1 MKKIIFLLALIAL
14 AVSAQAQLKITK
26 GIKTLPEN
34 KLITNKEVG
43 TLDGIDT
50 TKTIAAQFAEKVS
63 SLNVDTVDIDAKIDS
78 ILTARFGNLAISGN
92 DLLWTDTIN
101 GYIRTHTLTATMD
114 SVIIPNWTGLKT
126 NLVASYSFDET
137 SGTTATN
144 YITGG
149 VGNGTITGA
158 TINQTGKVGKCY
170 SFDGSGDYVVVA
182 DHDNL
187 DLTDFWTVSFW
198 ATIQI
203 PPTNVRSILSKN
215 TYSFTVNNGV
225 SDRMVYRTTSWVN
238 TFVDATWYHF
248 TFVNTNGQT
257 TCYINKV
264 SKGTNTITNPTAN
277 TDQLAIGAVYWTGGS
292 QWIGKIDEVH
302 IWKGR
307 ALSAAEVGLMYDLE
321 VDGKNV
327 SVW

>member
-1 MKKIIFLLALIAL
+1 MIGYNNIITRPIKRIAL
-14 AVSAQAQLKITK
+14 
-26 GIKTLPEN
+26 
-34 KLITNKEVG
+34 TN
-43 TLDGIDT
+43 L
-50 TKTIAAQFAEKVS
+50 S
-63 SLNVDTVDIDAKIDS
+63 SLID
-78 ILTARFGNLAISGN
+78 
-92 DLLWTDTIN
+92 
-101 GYIRTHTLTATMD
+101 
-114 SVIIPNWTGLKT
+114 
-126 NLVASYSFDET
+126 
-137 SGTTATN
+137 
-144 YITGG
+144 
-149 VGNGTITGA
+149 
-158 TINQTGKVGKCY
+158 INQTGKVGKCY

-187 DLTDFWTVSFW
+187 DLTDYWTVSFW

-203 PPTNVRSILSKN
+203 PPTDVRSILSKN

-225 SDRMVYRTTSWVN
+225 SDRIIYRTTSWVN

-264 SKGTNTITNPTAN
+264 NKGTNTITNPTAN
-277 TDQLAIGAVYWTGGS
+277 TDQLAIGAVYWTGGQ

-307 ALSAAEVGLMYDLE
+307 ALSSTDVELMYDLE
-321 VDGKNV
+321 VNGKNV